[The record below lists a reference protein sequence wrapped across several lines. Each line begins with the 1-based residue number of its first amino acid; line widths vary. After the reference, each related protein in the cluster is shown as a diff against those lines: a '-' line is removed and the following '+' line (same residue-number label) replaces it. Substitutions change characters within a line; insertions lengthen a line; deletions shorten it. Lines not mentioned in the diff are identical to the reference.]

1 MKLNFHAN
9 DRKNKQTKK
18 KKHSQIKSIEPMI
31 VTYCKS
37 QKVHTVNK

>member
-1 MKLNFHAN
+1 MTE
-9 DRKNKQTKK
+9 NKQTKK
-18 KKHSQIKSIEPMI
+18 KCTKYSQYIKSIEPMI